1 MPVLLTPFASLKMQS
16 CPAPS
21 LPHPSR
27 SPTVSMWSRFGISTA
42 RAPGTSADNV
52 YRPGGPVAL
61 VTSRCL
67 FTFDR
72 SRRRFELASVHPGH
86 TVAEVAENTGFAF
99 DHAPLAPVTPSPSAE
114 TLRILRSIVAPQL
127 VEVYPRF
134 AADVFGVAE
143 VA

>member
-1 MPVLLTPFASLKMQS
+1 ARAQ
-16 CPAPS
+16 PS
-21 LPHPSR
+21 HAGR
-27 SPTVSMWSRFGISTA
+27 ESRFHK
-42 RAPGTSADNV
+42 RAGHEREQHLSAGRTN
-52 YRPGGPVAL
+52 
-61 VTSRCL
+61 RCL

-86 TVAEVAENTGFAF
+86 TVAEVIENSGFDF
-99 DHAPLAPVTPSPSAE
+99 DHAPRVPVTPSPSAE

-127 VEVYPRF
+127 VEVYRRF